1 MTQIKQYNKEELR
14 EMLPE
19 AFKRY
24 HERPTLLV
32 LSDTN
37 IFADDPGGR
46 SLAVKHSHK
55 FHARIFRFQNPEY
68 AEGRQE
74 QAFGVIEDVEE
85 EEATPGATKASAK
98 ATPKKTGTSKLPPE
112 KEEEEEEGDIAE
124 NLAQQVKADE
134 KAAEAK
140 KTATTVR
147 KSGTAG
153 VKAKK

>member
-1 MTQIKQYNKEELR
+1 TMTQIKQYNKEELR
-14 EMLPE
+14 AMLPE
-19 AFKRY
+19 AFQRY
-24 HERPTLLV
+24 RDQATLLV

-74 QAFGVIEDVEE
+74 QAFGVIEDVDEE
-85 EEATPGATKASAK
+85 ETPGAKKTSAK
-98 ATPKKTGTSKLPPE
+98 AAAKKVV
-112 KEEEEEEGDIAE
+112 EGDLEDKDDISA
-124 NLAQQVKADE
+124 NLTEQVKAEE

-140 KTATTVR
+140 K
-147 KSGTAG
+147 
-153 VKAKK
+153 

>member
-19 AFKRY
+19 AFQRY
-24 HERPTLLV
+24 RDQPTLLV

-85 EEATPGATKASAK
+85 EDTPPKVGKPLAK
-98 ATPKKTGTSKLPPE
+98 ATAKKVV
-112 KEEEEEEGDIAE
+112 EGDFEDKDDISA
-124 NLAQQVKADE
+124 NLTEQVKAEE

-140 KTATTVR
+140 KATTTVR

>member
-14 EMLPE
+14 AILPE
-19 AFKRY
+19 AFQRY
-24 HERPTLLV
+24 RDQATLLV

-37 IFADDPGGR
+37 IFADDPGGQ

-55 FHARIFRFQNPEY
+55 FHTRIFRFQNPEY

-85 EEATPGATKASAK
+85 EEATPKVGKTSAK
-98 ATPKKTGTSKLPPE
+98 ATAKKVVESEPIVEDNVEDKD
-112 KEEEEEEGDIAE
+112 DISA
-124 NLAQQVKADE
+124 NLTKQVKAEE

-140 KTATTVR
+140 KAATTVR

>member
-19 AFKRY
+19 AFQRY
-24 HERPTLLV
+24 RDQATLLV

-85 EEATPGATKASAK
+85 EATLGAKKASAK
-98 ATPKKTGTSKLPPE
+98 ATAKKVVESEPIVEADKD
-112 KEEEEEEGDIAE
+112 DISA
-124 NLAQQVKADE
+124 NLTEQVKAEE

-140 KTATTVR
+140 KATTTVR